1 MLKKVS
7 NKENVFMFFRDK
19 LRHGP
24 FPKLKTAIF
33 IKIAKINKNQIFVDA
48 QMHQDSNVRSL
59 MRFAELYNLELHL
72 MTKVEHEKH
81 VKPSLQSL
89 GSASIQP
96 RKSHLK
102 VNVPLLK

>member
-33 IKIAKINKNQIFVDA
+33 IKIAKIIKNQISIIFL
-48 QMHQDSNVRSL
+48 Q
-59 MRFAELYNLELHL
+59 YNLKSRCALR
-72 MTKVEHEKH
+72 EK
-81 VKPSLQSL
+81 
-89 GSASIQP
+89 IQKISFFLI
-96 RKSHLK
+96 RFL
-102 VNVPLLK
+102 NF

>member
-33 IKIAKINKNQIFVDA
+33 IKIAKIIKNHESGRLWWCDFLIGEMKKHAFFHVF
-48 QMHQDSNVRSL
+48 SNAVSKTR
-59 MRFAELYNLELHL
+59 
-72 MTKVEHEKH
+72 EKTM
-81 VKPSLQSL
+81 KIQSCQKAV
-89 GSASIQP
+89 SKTYQK
-96 RKSHLK
+96 RCT
-102 VNVPLLK
+102 NCDFYR

>member
-33 IKIAKINKNQIFVDA
+33 IKIAKINKKSDI
-48 QMHQDSNVRSL
+48 
-59 MRFAELYNLELHL
+59 
-72 MTKVEHEKH
+72 EK
-81 VKPSLQSL
+81 
-89 GSASIQP
+89 
-96 RKSHLK
+96 
-102 VNVPLLK
+102 